1 MKALA
6 RYDSSVK
13 NILSMPIVFITV
25 GYRRFVDDVFGLAKC
40 MQWITTVKQNMGNM
54 GLTIDFKSFR

>member
-1 MKALA
+1 ML
-6 RYDSSVK
+6 DMIHVK

-25 GYRRFVDDVFGLAKC
+25 GYWRFVDDVVGLAKC